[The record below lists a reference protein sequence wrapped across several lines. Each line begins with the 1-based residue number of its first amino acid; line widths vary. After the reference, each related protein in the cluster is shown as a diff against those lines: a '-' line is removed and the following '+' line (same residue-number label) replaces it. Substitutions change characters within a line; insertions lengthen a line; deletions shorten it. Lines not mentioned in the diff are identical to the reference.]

1 MPNLLMAAV
10 SHPSFI
16 PLVTSLLANKAL
28 HHKCASSAVKS
39 NALSHSCQPGNSSLG
54 GPEAKAFNKQGD
66 CKLVTEQVA
75 ITGIPCLSMI

>member
-1 MPNLLMAAV
+1 MGTVKLLGHWEQEQGQSEPMPNLLMAAV

-16 PLVTSLLANKAL
+16 PLVTSLLANKAS

-54 GPEAKAFNKQGD
+54 GSEAKASN
-66 CKLVTEQVA
+66 
-75 ITGIPCLSMI
+75 